1 MRDRV
6 HDLTRRIHD
15 LPTLPAVY
23 QQVEAL
29 TRDPSSSSAQLAQL
43 LSRDPVLTARLLR
56 VVNSARYALTERVTT
71 VSRAISILGHRT
83 VRDTVLVTSV
93 LSLLPNEPR
102 RRDLAEAFWRHAIAV
117 GSAAQVLGAPNGG
130 PAAEEFFTAG
140 LLHDMG
146 KLIWLRFFPD
156 DLLAMHD
163 SAASAGITLL
173 EAELAMAGTTHV
185 RLGRI
190 LARRWRLPE
199 IYQDVIGFHHEVG
212 GGTGNGSICFV
223 VQLADLVAH
232 ALELGWPSPLGLPA
246 VQPEAWLSLRLDPE
260 VLPDMLEAVQAEF
273 QENIELFPLFT
284 NDGAAE
290 ASGGREATPAPA
302 LAG

>member
-6 HDLTRRIHD
+6 HDLTRRVHD

-29 TRDPSSSSAQLAQL
+29 TRDPSASSAQLSQL

-71 VSRAISILGHRT
+71 VSRAVSILGHRT

-117 GSAAQVLGAPNGG
+117 GSAAQVMGAPTGG
-130 PAAEEFFTAG
+130 PMAEEFFTAG
-140 LLHDMG
+140 LLHDIG

-163 SAASAGITLL
+163 AAAAADITLL
-173 EAELAMAGTTHV
+173 EAELAMSNTTHV

-212 GGTGNGSICFV
+212 GGTGNASVCFV

-232 ALELGWPSPLGLPA
+232 ALELGWPSPLRLPA
-246 VQPEAWLSLRLDPE
+246 VQPEAWVSLRLDPE
-260 VLPDMLEAVQAEF
+260 VLPDMLEAIQAEF
-273 QENIELFPLFT
+273 QENLELFPLFT
-284 NDGAAE
+284 NDGAGE
-290 ASGGREATPAPA
+290 ASGGQEATPAPA

>member
-6 HDLTRRIHD
+6 HELTRRVHD

-29 TRDPSSSSAQLAQL
+29 TRDPSASSAQLAQL

-71 VSRAISILGHRT
+71 ISRAVSILGHRT

-93 LSLLPNEPR
+93 LSLLPHEPR
-102 RRDLAEAFWRHAIAV
+102 RREMAEAFWRHAIAV
-117 GSAAQVLGAPNGG
+117 GSAAQVLGSPAGG

-140 LLHDMG
+140 LLHDIG
-146 KLIWLRFFPD
+146 KLVWLRFFPD
-156 DLLAMHD
+156 DLLAMHE
-163 SAASAGITLL
+163 AAATADITLL
-173 EAELAMAGTTHV
+173 DAELAMSGTSHV
-185 RLGRI
+185 RLGRM

-199 IYQDVIGFHHEVG
+199 LYQDVIGFHHEVG
-212 GGTGNGSICFV
+212 PGTGSASVCFV
-223 VQLADLVAH
+223 VQVADLVAH
-232 ALELGWPSPLGLPA
+232 ALELGWPSPLRLPS
-246 VQPEAWLSLRLDPE
+246 VQPEAWASLRLDPE
-260 VLPDMLEAVQAEF
+260 VLPDTLEAVQAEF
-273 QENIELFPLFT
+273 QENIELFPLFA
-284 NDGAAE
+284 NDGAGGAPGGQE
-290 ASGGREATPAPA
+290 ASPAPA

>member
-15 LPTLPAVY
+15 LPTLSAVY

-29 TRDPSSSSAQLAQL
+29 TRDSSSSSAQLAQL
-43 LSRDPVLTARLLR
+43 ISRDPVLTARLLR

-71 VSRAISILGHRT
+71 VSRAVSILGHHT
-83 VRDTVLVTSV
+83 VRDTVLATSV

-102 RRDLAEAFWRHAIAV
+102 LQDLASAFWRHAIAV
-117 GSAAQVLGAPNGG
+117 GSAAQILGAPSGG
-130 PAAEEFFTAG
+130 PAAAELFTAG
-140 LLHDMG
+140 LLHDIG
-146 KLIWLRFFPD
+146 KLIWLRYFPD
-156 DLLAMHD
+156 DLLAIHD
-163 SAASAGITLL
+163 AATAADITLL
-173 EAELAMAGTTHV
+173 EAELAMVNTTHV

-199 IYQDVIGFHHEVG
+199 MYQDVIGFHHEVG
-212 GGTGNGSICFV
+212 IGTGNASACFA

-232 ALELGWPSPLGLPA
+232 ALELGWPSPLLLPI
-246 VQPEAWLSLRLDPE
+246 VQPEAWASLRLDPE
-260 VLPDMLEAVQAEF
+260 VLPDLLETVQAEF

-284 NDGAAE
+284 NDGADAASDGQE
-290 ASGGREATPAPA
+290 AMPAPA

>member
-6 HDLTRRIHD
+6 HDLTRRVHD

-29 TRDPSSSSAQLAQL
+29 TRDPSASSAQLAQL

-56 VVNSARYALTERVTT
+56 LVNSARYALTERVTT
-71 VSRAISILGHRT
+71 VSRAVSILGHHT

-93 LSLLPNEPR
+93 LSLLPSEPR

-117 GSAAQVLGAPNGG
+117 GSAAQVLGAPTGG

-140 LLHDMG
+140 LLHDIG
-146 KLIWLRFFPD
+146 KLIWLRFFPE
-156 DLLAMHD
+156 DLLAMHE
-163 SAASAGITLL
+163 AAAATDITLF
-173 EAELAMAGTTHV
+173 ETELAMSGTSHL
-185 RLGRI
+185 RLGRM

-199 IYQDVIGFHHEVG
+199 LYQDVIGFHHEVG
-212 GGTGNGSICFV
+212 LGTGNALSCYV
-223 VQLADLVAH
+223 VQVADIVAH
-232 ALELGWPSPLGLPA
+232 ALELGWPSPLRLPA
-246 VQPEAWLSLRLDPE
+246 VQPEAWAALRLDPE
-260 VLPDMLEAVQAEF
+260 ALPDALEAIQVEF
-273 QENIELFPLFT
+273 QENLDLFPLFT
-284 NDGAAE
+284 QAGAGGAPDGKE
-290 ASGGREATPAPA
+290 APLAPA